1 MNVQVLAVGKI
12 KEKYL
17 DHGLKEYTK
26 RMGRY
31 GRFQV
36 VELKEESFNEP
47 LSAREIEQI
56 LQREGE
62 RILAG
67 LQPRS
72 FVFALDRLGEAWGS
86 EELATKF
93 QSLAVGGVSQL
104 TFVIGGSLGLDPRVI
119 RRADVS
125 LSFSTFTF
133 PHQLMRLILLEQI
146 YRAFTIIGGERYHK

>member
-17 DHGLKEYTK
+17 DQGLKEYSK

-36 VELKEESFNEP
+36 VELKEESFSEP
-47 LSAREIEQI
+47 LSARETEQI

-62 RILAG
+62 RILAEI
-67 LQPRS
+67 QPRS
-72 FVFALDRLGEAWGS
+72 FVFALDRLGESWSS
-86 EELATKF
+86 EDLATKF
-93 QSLAVGGVSQL
+93 QSLAVGGISQL
-104 TFVIGGSLGLDPRVI
+104 AFVIGGSLGLDRRVVQ
-119 RRADVS
+119 RADVA

-146 YRAFTIIGGERYHK
+146 YRAFTIVGGEKYHK